1 MSDKLWFI
9 SEESDVIAVF
19 DDHEVAR
26 EELFY
31 LKEDDPTGTFK
42 VYGLTFSEL
51 ENYSDEY
58 DLAISEGLIE
68 V

>member
-1 MSDKLWFI
+1 MSNKLWFI
-9 SEESDVIAVF
+9 SEESEVIGVF

-31 LKEDDPTGTFK
+31 LKEDNPTGRYR
-42 VYGLTFSEL
+42 VYGFTEAEL

-58 DLAISEGLIE
+58 DLAQSEGYL
-68 V
+68 